1 MFMIGSLLCGTASVS
16 WLYFKSPFVLFL
28 MHGKDYVLLCVYRA
42 VAGMGG
48 GGIVSSVWLITAE
61 LVAEEQRA
69 KWSQALSVTW
79 SASAVDGELV
89 IPLVSAPLPYLCISP
104 LLGGVF
110 SGKHVARIGKQK
122 SHSRVIIVS

>member
-48 GGIVSSVWLITAE
+48 GGIIALCNIILAD
-61 LVAEEQRA
+61 LV
-69 KWSQALSVTW
+69 
-79 SASAVDGELV
+79 
-89 IPLVSAPLPYLCISP
+89 PLRERGKYNG
-104 LLGGVF
+104 LLGM
-110 SGKHVARIGKQK
+110 
-122 SHSRVIIVS
+122 